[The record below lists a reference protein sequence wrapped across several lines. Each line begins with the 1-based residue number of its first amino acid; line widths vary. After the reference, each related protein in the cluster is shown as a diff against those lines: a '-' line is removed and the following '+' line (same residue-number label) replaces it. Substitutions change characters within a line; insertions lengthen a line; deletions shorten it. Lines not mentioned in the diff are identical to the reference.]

1 MPFTFKLSKRL
12 AQMHR
17 QVLLAS
23 AAALAACMGAET
35 TIVGPNQPGS
45 VSRMQLSPNSVT
57 LLPNQTTNFTAVGF
71 TAVGDTAMG
80 MTVSWSVTA
89 GAITGTSTSGGNHYG
104 SYKSGS
110 QPGKYKVIAQG
121 PGGKADSAV
130 VTVNPVPVAIVAVS
144 PVASGIQVSG
154 TVQLTATPEDS
165 SGAPLSGRSVTW
177 GTSNTGLAT
186 VSGTG
191 LVTGL
196 AAGAVTITA
205 TSEFKSGT
213 AGVTVTIAPVASV
226 AVSPA
231 APSVAVGQTVQLT
244 AAPKDASGN
253 ALSGR
258 VVTWASSNT
267 AVATVSGSGLVSGV
281 AAGPATITAT
291 SEGQSGTATVTVTAL
306 APPPVAT
313 VSVSPATAS
322 VQVGAT
328 VQLTATPKDA
338 SGNPLSGRV
347 VTWASSNTAVAPV
360 NGSGLVSGVA
370 AGPATITATSEGKSG
385 TAALTVTATVTNPG
399 TVTDL
404 AVAGVTDT
412 ALTLAFTEV
421 SDGTGQPA
429 SYDVRV
435 GGGTL
440 SWSAAPSVGRGSCTT
455 PVAGSV
461 IGAKRSC
468 TVLGLTAATGYQ
480 VQLVAFR
487 GTLNVN
493 AVFGA
498 LSNLASGT
506 TAASTAPVATVTLSP
521 ASASLAVGA
530 TQPLT
535 ATLKDAAGNVLTGR
549 RVTWATSNAAV
560 ATVSGSGLVS
570 GLVIGAVTIT
580 AMSEGQSGT
589 A

>member
-1 MPFTFKLSKRL
+1 M
-12 AQMHR
+12 
-17 QVLLAS
+17 
-23 AAALAACMGAET
+23 
-35 TIVGPNQPGS
+35 
-45 VSRMQLSPNSVT
+45 
-57 LLPNQTTNFTAVGF
+57 
-71 TAVGDTAMG
+71 
-80 MTVSWSVTA
+80 
-89 GAITGTSTSGGNHYG
+89 
-104 SYKSGS
+104 
-110 QPGKYKVIAQG
+110 
-121 PGGKADSAV
+121 
-130 VTVNPVPVAIVAVS
+130 
-144 PVASGIQVSG
+144 
-154 TVQLTATPEDS
+154 
-165 SGAPLSGRSVTW
+165 
-177 GTSNTGLAT
+177 
-186 VSGTG
+186 
-191 LVTGL
+191 
-196 AAGAVTITA
+196 
-205 TSEFKSGT
+205 
-213 AGVTVTIAPVASV
+213 
-226 AVSPA
+226 
-231 APSVAVGQTVQLT
+231 
-244 AAPKDASGN
+244 
-253 ALSGR
+253 
-258 VVTWASSNT
+258 VTWASSNT
-267 AVATVSGSGLVSGV
+267 AVATVNGSGLVSGV

-291 SEGQSGTATVTVTAL
+291 SEGQSGMATVTVTNV
-306 APPPVAT
+306 PVAT
-313 VSVSPATAS
+313 VAVSPVTAG

-347 VTWASSNTAVAPV
+347 VTWASSNTAVATV
-360 NGSGLVSGVA
+360 NGSGLVSGVV

-385 TAALTVTATVTNPG
+385 TAALTVTATVTTPG

-429 SYDVRV
+429 SYDVRYAV
-435 GGGTL
+435 GTL

-549 RVTWATSNAAV
+549 SVTWATSNAAV
-560 ATVSGSGLVS
+560 ATVNGSGLVA
-570 GLVIGAVTIT
+570 GLVVGAVTIT
-580 AMSEGQSGT
+580 ATSESRNGT
-589 A
+589 AAITVTALPPPGAWPNEPTGMTVVTDMPWNVTTGLGWTAWPHAMGDASIVADASASFSPVNVLQQRYPIGFVGGDSPSNVNYDLPPGMRELYVGMWWKPSNPWQPHSSGVNKIAFFKYADGTNQELAVMRGTGPYYLEIERESTETLWLGFENVPVTLGVWHRLEFYFNPTGGIIKFWFDGTLVGNYSGRSFPNQDWGFISIDPTWGGVGESKSETDYYWYDHTHISWR

>member
-57 LLPNQTTNFTAVGF
+57 LLPNQTTAFTAVGF

-89 GAITGTSTSGGNHYG
+89 GAITSTSTSGGNHYG

-154 TVQLTATPEDS
+154 TVQLMATPEDS
-165 SGAPLSGRSVTW
+165 TGAPLSGRSVTW

-231 APSVAVGQTVQLT
+231 APS
-244 AAPKDASGN
+244 
-253 ALSGR
+253 
-258 VVTWASSNT
+258 
-267 AVATVSGSGLVSGV
+267 
-281 AAGPATITAT
+281 
-291 SEGQSGTATVTVTAL
+291 
-306 APPPVAT
+306 
-313 VSVSPATAS
+313 
-322 VQVGAT
+322 
-328 VQLTATPKDA
+328 
-338 SGNPLSGRV
+338 
-347 VTWASSNTAVAPV
+347 
-360 NGSGLVSGVA
+360 
-370 AGPATITATSEGKSG
+370 
-385 TAALTVTATVTNPG
+385 
-399 TVTDL
+399 
-404 AVAGVTDT
+404 
-412 ALTLAFTEV
+412 
-421 SDGTGQPA
+421 
-429 SYDVRV
+429 
-435 GGGTL
+435 
-440 SWSAAPSVGRGSCTT
+440 
-455 PVAGSV
+455 
-461 IGAKRSC
+461 
-468 TVLGLTAATGYQ
+468 
-480 VQLVAFR
+480 
-487 GTLNVN
+487 
-493 AVFGA
+493 
-498 LSNLASGT
+498 
-506 TAASTAPVATVTLSP
+506 
-521 ASASLAVGA
+521 
-530 TQPLT
+530 
-535 ATLKDAAGNVLTGR
+535 
-549 RVTWATSNAAV
+549 
-560 ATVSGSGLVS
+560 
-570 GLVIGAVTIT
+570 
-580 AMSEGQSGT
+580 
-589 A
+589 